1 MFGRHPSDNQLEG
14 KRLAASPPQPAS
26 MKSPG
31 MLRRETHGSCCHSEA
46 VFSIFSSSPFFKKSP
61 SPFYVQKKACSLQIS
76 PFCCEPW
83 PTHRDK
89 SMPSTARHWEGLLSY
104 MSSPSDQVLHF
115 CNKEGIKGSQ
125 HQKKKHFPETFSLV
139 NLLFSSGA
147 FFCCLRKRENSATS
161 TVPNFLFLPRRT
173 LSLFLDTIQNIVLGR
188 GRFIDLWMSTIIN
201 ANFTWLNA
209 QKGDSRFIAIF
220 LLMVH
225 SGGVEMQFTVWAKV
239 SHSTV
244 RVSTRQGK
252 ECCSCQTQCM
262 CTA

>member
-46 VFSIFSSSPFFKKSP
+46 VFSIFSSSSFFKKSP
-61 SPFYVQKKACSLQIS
+61 SPFYVQKSACSLQIS

-89 SMPSTARHWEGLLSY
+89 SMPSTARHREGLLSY

-125 HQKKKHFPETFSLV
+125 HQKKKHFPETFPLV

-147 FFCCLRKRENSATS
+147 FFVGYVRKIIQLQVESQIFSSSHKELFNSLLTPSKILSWGRGGLQTSEWAQLKMQILLGWMLRKE
-161 TVPNFLFLPRRT
+161 TVG
-173 LSLFLDTIQNIVLGR
+173 SLQYSF
-188 GRFIDLWMSTIIN
+188 
-201 ANFTWLNA
+201 
-209 QKGDSRFIAIF
+209 
-220 LLMVH
+220 
-225 SGGVEMQFTVWAKV
+225 
-239 SHSTV
+239 
-244 RVSTRQGK
+244 
-252 ECCSCQTQCM
+252 
-262 CTA
+262 